1 MRDALHNECG
11 RLRAVTLGGA
21 LRSTAGRLA
30 MFAFGL
36 GLVTWIVHRIGIDT
50 VGAALSDA
58 APYFGLIVALE
69 ACVIG
74 CQLRALRTLYGEAAR
89 NLPARQL
96 IRAGLVG
103 YALSGIIPGGSA
115 VAEATRATMVAR
127 YVGKGRAGAA
137 AARMQAVSL
146 VANGIIS
153 VPCGIAVLT
162 VVGAGWLP
170 LAIAINTAACFG
182 IGFGL
187 LAVARH
193 GRVGAWLGRRWKRA
207 REFGAE
213 MDAAFAGEP
222 IVPKPAIAWET
233 LGRVSQVIQNGVL
246 VVCVGGAFGAVPALT
261 SEGIHLVAAMVGY
274 VVPANLGATE
284 GNYTLA
290 AGALHLT
297 TAASVSIALLA
308 HLAQVVWITVGILLF
323 VTRRSTPSGV
333 SVGVGDRVEPPSPA
347 VTPTPTPAG
356 E

>member
-1 MRDALHNECG
+1 MTIPTLHRRHAARASNACG
-11 RLRAVTLGGA
+11 RLRAVTLGGV
-21 LRSTAGRLA
+21 LRSTTGRLA
-30 MFAFGL
+30 MFAFGV
-36 GLVTWIVHRIGIDT
+36 GVVTWIVRSIGIAT

-69 ACVIG
+69 ACVLG
-74 CQLRALRTLYGEAAR
+74 CQLRGLRTLYGDAAR
-89 NLPARQL
+89 DLPARQL

-103 YALSGIIPGGSA
+103 YALSGILPGGSA
-115 VAEATRATMVAR
+115 VSEATRATMVAR

-153 VPCGIAVLT
+153 IPCAFAALA
-162 VVGAGWLP
+162 VVGANWLP

-193 GRVGAWLGRRWKRA
+193 GRIGAWLGRRWKRA

-222 IVPKPAIAWET
+222 IVPKRAIAWET
-233 LGRVSQVIQNGVL
+233 LGRVTQVVQNGVL
-246 VVCVGGAFGAVPALT
+246 VACVGGGLGVVQALT

-290 AGALHLT
+290 AGALHLS
-297 TAASVSIALLA
+297 TASAVSIALLA
-308 HLAQVVWITVGILLF
+308 HMAQVVWVTVGVVLF
-323 VTRRSTPSGV
+323 VTRPVQR
-333 SVGVGDRVEPPSPA
+333 EPNREPG
-347 VTPTPTPAG
+347 TG
-356 E
+356 NRE